1 VVEFISCNSKKSKP
15 KVHVTV
21 CNACKRRRSCD
32 DYSRYRQP
40 LLFPNLGLPGD
51 AKKMRKKRAYA
62 KPAEP
67 TRKQEQLGMEKL
79 FERS

>member
-1 VVEFISCNSKKSKP
+1 MEFISCNSKKSKP

-32 DYSRYRQP
+32 DYSRYCQP
-40 LLFPNLGLPGD
+40 LLFPDLAFLGD
-51 AKKMRKKRAYA
+51 AKKTKKRKSYT

-67 TRKQEQLGMEKL
+67 IKKQEQLGMDKL
-79 FERS
+79 FHRG

>member
-1 VVEFISCNSKKSKP
+1 MEFISCNSKKSKP

-40 LLFPNLGLPGD
+40 LLFPDLARPED
-51 AKKMRKKRAYA
+51 AKKTKKKRAYT
-62 KPAEP
+62 KPVEP
-67 TRKQEQLGMEKL
+67 VKKQEQLGMEGLLKPN
-79 FERS
+79 